1 MALDLTPEEL
11 ARLAALMGDATKI
24 SEKLREE
31 VVKLKKEVEDG
42 HEVYKNRND
51 ILQKEIQLEEEALK
65 KAQAALEFAKQE
77 KEQRNASITVLR
89 QQIEERQRSI
99 TSQERELQ
107 IVKDSIQIYEE
118 AGDLGETQLREL
130 QQFRQTR
137 EQLISQLDALKKGQ
151 EALTEAEKIAER
163 LNSEIA
169 AAGKERIKRKKEEE
183 LLDQQRKV
191 SIISLTQTLQGHL
204 QVNAGLTTQYN
215 QLAVSLMGNGGA
227 MSFLTG
233 VAKAATNA
241 FASMFNPVTLLG
253 SALFYAWSNFQRF
266 YDTMSKVGRELGT
279 TVTAGFNSAAAAGS
293 RLGVDAGA
301 QVATVNA
308 LGTAFVNLGN
318 KQENQTKQLLIAS
331 YQMQKFGI
339 GTSESITILSAFDRS
354 LGYSTESSAKMAT
367 TLVHT
372 ARELGLTSDA
382 VKALATNMNSFV
394 VYGSRANMVMKETLE
409 VASKFGIGADAI
421 AKMGDKLDSLDAT
434 LTVSRTLAR
443 DFGVAIDH
451 IALMRANP
459 AEKMEILARALQNVN
474 VNTDAGRFKI
484 RNLADSMGLTAQ
496 ETMALMNQIE
506 NGSNKMSGFEKTVR
520 GIDEAFQKFTDGQT
534 LDGLAQIKV
543 FVESIAKPLML
554 IFGAIN
560 AVVGAI
566 FGLINYGIAKL
577 NEFGTIF
584 GVGAGDLIGTLTI
597 LTLIVLKFGSV
608 VGGVASTL
616 AGSVTTALGAVSGG
630 LGAMITGL
638 SSAATAAAGGILP
651 LMGFG
656 LAVLLIG
663 GGIALAAYGMA
674 QFVMAFKGFKADEIW
689 AIAGA
694 IIAFAAAVA
703 ILINA
708 VAMSAGGA
716 FIAVAVLGALAI
728 VFTVIASAFTDIA
741 TAIKDIAGVDIS
753 APVLNIKA
761 IYEAIGT
768 PDDAIAKVKPV
779 VQLSE
784 AMKMYGEAVAV
795 FNTAGGA
802 ATSAAMVTAVSNA
815 VTTITNISNTQTS
828 VAGGGDLSGTGAINI
843 YLGEELIVGSAF
855 AKISRE
861 QQQATA
867 KVPR

>member
-11 ARLAALMGDATKI
+11 ARLAALMGDA
-24 SEKLREE
+24 EKNATNLTDQIR
-31 VVKLKKEVEDG
+31 KLNVEIEHG
-42 HEVYKNRND
+42 HEVYRNRND
-51 ILQKEIQLEEEALK
+51 ILQKEIQLEEEQLK
-65 KAQAALEFAKQE
+65 KAQAALEFVKQSNTSRRDAVNIITEQIAQTDQLLRSSGNELTSINNNIISLERMATLDAIQLQQLAQLRQAREAHSETVRLATVRRQALTKAEQDATDLNMQILLSDPKTIKQE
-77 KEQRNASITVLR
+77 KE
-89 QQIEERQRSI
+89 
-99 TSQERELQ
+99 
-107 IVKDSIQIYEE
+107 K
-118 AGDLGETQLREL
+118 
-130 QQFRQTR
+130 
-137 EQLISQLDALKKGQ
+137 
-151 EALTEAEKIAER
+151 
-163 LNSEIA
+163 
-169 AAGKERIKRKKEEE
+169 E

-506 NGSNKMSGFEKTVR
+506 NGSNKMSGFEKTIR

-554 IFGAIN
+554 VFGAIN

-566 FGLINYGIAKL
+566 FGLINFGIAKL

-768 PDDAIAKVKPV
+768 PENAIAKVKPV

-784 AMKMYGEAVAV
+784 AMKNYGEAVAV

-861 QQQATA
+861 QQQAAA
-867 KVPR
+867 KALR